1 MVGQGLISLYPLE
14 KMAIMGFFEIIQH
27 LRFFKKVE
35 KSVLNDVIN
44 NGYKAIILID
54 YPGFNLRIAKKIK
67 NQTTVPIIY
76 YITPQVWAWK
86 ESRIKHLKNYIDE
99 IITIF
104 PFEKK
109 WFKERNINAH
119 WVGHPY
125 LENHMQISEQKAK
138 KNLGINNKEIC
149 ISLFPGSREQ
159 EVNRHLKL
167 FINSAKTISK
177 KLKNIRVLLHLAD
190 NIKIKETLPNN
201 FLICRNQQKDVF
213 CASRVAIIVSGTTS
227 IEAATFV
234 TPMIVVYKMNFFTWL
249 LSKMLVKINF
259 IAMPNIIA
267 EKLVVPEF
275 VQYKAKKKTIVKQAI
290 SILNDDIY
298 SNECMESLRKIKH
311 SLDKGNASMN
321 AAEIIKSI

>member
-1 MVGQGLISLYPLE
+1 M
-14 KMAIMGFFEIIQH
+14 K
-27 LRFFKKVE
+27 
-35 KSVLNDVIN
+35 
-44 NGYKAIILID
+44 
-54 YPGFNLRIAKKIK
+54 
-67 NQTTVPIIY
+67 
-76 YITPQVWAWK
+76 
-86 ESRIKHLKNYIDE
+86 
-99 IITIF
+99 
-104 PFEKK
+104 
-109 WFKERNINAH
+109 
-119 WVGHPY
+119 
-125 LENHMQISEQKAK
+125 
-138 KNLGINNKEIC
+138 
-149 ISLFPGSREQ
+149 
-159 EVNRHLKL
+159 RHLKL